1 MDCSQFRDNHVAFV
15 DDTLAGIELVRM
27 QRHIAECATCAGH
40 DAGVRRALLVFRNI
54 PRIDCSPDFSAK
66 LEARIRET
74 ALAESLGS
82 STRNARIGGVAA
94 VVVSALLLGYVIK
107 SLPAAEAGRDIV
119 MPPVVATVP
128 ALEIPH
134 MESAGPAI
142 VASVSTGLPIW
153 TAALYAEQAPA
164 HFSRPEIILAN
175 YTR

>member
-27 QRHIAECATCAGH
+27 QRHLTECDSCAAH
-40 DAGVRRALLVFRNI
+40 DASIRRALLLFRNI
-54 PRIDCSPDFSAK
+54 QRIDCSPDFSLR

-74 ALAESLGS
+74 ALEESTIPS
-82 STRNARIGGVAA
+82 RRNARIGGVATIL
-94 VVVSALLLGYVIK
+94 VSALLLGYVIR
-107 SLPAAEAGRDIV
+107 SLPGAEAGRDIV
-119 MPPVVATVP
+119 MPPVFATIP
-128 ALEIPH
+128 ALDIPH
-134 MESAGPAI
+134 VESAGPAI

-164 HFSRPEIILAN
+164 HFSRPEIILTN